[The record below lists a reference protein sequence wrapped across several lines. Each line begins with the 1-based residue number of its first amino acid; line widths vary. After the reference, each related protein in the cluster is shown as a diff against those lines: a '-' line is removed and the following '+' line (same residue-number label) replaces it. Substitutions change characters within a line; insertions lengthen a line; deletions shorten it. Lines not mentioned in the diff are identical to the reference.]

1 MTDLS
6 IYAQLRRE
14 ILSCDLAPG
23 SKIFEQELAE
33 RLGVSKSPVR
43 EALLR
48 LQEQN
53 LVDVQPRSGYRVRPI
68 SISEAGEM
76 YEMRFLYERACVMR
90 AITHAS
96 DAAIASLK
104 SHLLMKARLPIPGW
118 IAANS
123 RFHSA
128 LAEICGNG
136 RLADAATK
144 LNDQF
149 DRFTF
154 VSVTKL
160 EQPPDFTRFNNDHLA
175 LVQAMQKRDKRR
187 ATAIVKNHIDASRDR
202 TLQALAHPAII
213 P

>member
-6 IYAQLRRE
+6 VYAQLRRE

-33 RLGVSKSPVR
+33 RFGVSKSPVR

-53 LVDVQPRSGYRVRPI
+53 LVDVQPRSGYRVRAI
-68 SISEAGEM
+68 SRSEAGEM
-76 YEMRFLYERACVMR
+76 YEMRYLYERACVMR
-90 AITHAS
+90 AIAHAS
-96 DAAIASLK
+96 DAAIASLED
-104 SHLLMKARLPIPGW
+104 HVMMKARQPISEW
-118 IAANS
+118 IAANR
-123 RFHSA
+123 RFHA
-128 LAEICGNG
+128 AIAEICGNG

-144 LNDQF
+144 LIDQF
-149 DRFTF
+149 DRFIF

-160 EQPPDFTRFNNDHLA
+160 EQPPDFRRFNDDHLA
-175 LVQAMQKRDKRR
+175 LVQAMRKRDKRR
-187 ATAIVKNHIDASRDR
+187 AAAIVKSHIDASRDR

>member
-1 MTDLS
+1 MTGLS
-6 IYAQLRRE
+6 VYTQLRRE

-23 SKIFEQELAE
+23 SKIFEQELAD

-68 SISEAGEM
+68 SLAEAGDM
-76 YEMRFLYERACVMR
+76 YEMRYLYERACVVR
-90 AITHAS
+90 AISHAS

-104 SHLLMKARLPIPGW
+104 DHLLTKARLPIPAW
-118 IAANS
+118 INANR

-136 RLADAATK
+136 RLAEAAMK

-154 VSVTKL
+154 VSVSRL
-160 EQPPDFTRFNNDHLA
+160 EQPPDFTRFNNDHMA
-175 LVQAMQKRDKRR
+175 LVQAMQRRDKRC
-187 ATAIVKNHIDASRDR
+187 AAAIVKSHIDASRER
-202 TLQALAHPAII
+202 TLQALASPAIV

>member
-1 MTDLS
+1 MADIS
-6 IYAQLRRE
+6 VYAQLRRE
-14 ILSCDLAPG
+14 ILSCALAPG
-23 SKIFEQELAE
+23 SKVFEQELAE
-33 RLGVSKSPVR
+33 RFGVSKSPVR

-68 SISEAGEM
+68 SLTEAGEM
-76 YEMRFLYERACVMR
+76 YEMRYLYERACVMR

-96 DAAIASLK
+96 DAALASLHD
-104 SHLLMKARLPIPGW
+104 HLLTKARVPIPEW
-118 IAANS
+118 IEANR
-123 RFHSA
+123 RFHSS
-128 LAEICGNG
+128 LASVCGNH

-154 VSVTKL
+154 VSVTRL
-160 EQPPDFTRFNNDHLA
+160 DQPPDFTRFNNDHLA
-175 LVQAMQKRDKRR
+175 LVRAMQKRDKRR
-187 ATAIVKNHIDASRDR
+187 AAAIVKSHIDASRER
-202 TLQALAHPAII
+202 TFQALASPAIV

>member
-6 IYAQLRRE
+6 VYAQLRRE

-33 RLGVSKSPVR
+33 RFGVSKSPVR

-53 LVDVQPRSGYRVRPI
+53 LVDVQPRSGYRVRAI
-68 SISEAGEM
+68 SRSEAGEM
-76 YEMRFLYERACVMR
+76 YEMRYLYERACVMR
-90 AITHAS
+90 AIAHAS
-96 DAAIASLK
+96 DAAIASLED
-104 SHLLMKARLPIPGW
+104 HVMMKAHLPISEW
-118 IAANS
+118 IAANR

-128 LAEICGNG
+128 IAEICGNG
-136 RLADAATK
+136 RLADATTK
-144 LNDQF
+144 LIDQF

-160 EQPPDFTRFNNDHLA
+160 EQPPDFRRFNDDHLA
-175 LVQAMQKRDKRR
+175 LVQAMRKRDKRR
-187 ATAIVKNHIDASRDR
+187 AAAIVKSHIDTSRDR

>member
-1 MTDLS
+1 MTDIS
-6 IYAQLRRE
+6 VYAQLRRE
-14 ILSCDLAPG
+14 ILSCALAPG
-23 SKIFEQELAE
+23 SKVFEQELAE
-33 RLGVSKSPVR
+33 RFGVSKSPVR

-68 SISEAGEM
+68 SLTEASEM
-76 YEMRFLYERACVMR
+76 YEMRYLYERACVMR

-96 DAAIASLK
+96 DASLASLHD
-104 SHLLMKARLPIPGW
+104 HLLTKARVPIPEW
-118 IAANS
+118 IEAN
-123 RFHSA
+123 RQFHSS
-128 LAEICGNG
+128 LASVCGNQ

-154 VSVTKL
+154 VSVTRL
-160 EQPPDFTRFNNDHLA
+160 DQPPDFTRFNNDHLA

-187 ATAIVKNHIDASRDR
+187 AAAIVKSHIDASRER
-202 TLQALAHPAII
+202 TFQALASPAIV

>member
-1 MTDLS
+1 MTDIS
-6 IYAQLRRE
+6 VYAQLRRE
-14 ILSCDLAPG
+14 ILSCALAPG

-33 RLGVSKSPVR
+33 RFGVSKSPVR

-68 SISEAGEM
+68 SLSEAEEM
-76 YEMRFLYERACVMR
+76 YEMRYLYERACVMR
-90 AITHAS
+90 AIAHAS
-96 DAAIASLK
+96 DAALASLND
-104 SHLLMKARLPIPGW
+104 HVLTKARVPIPDW
-118 IAANS
+118 IEAN
-123 RFHSA
+123 RQFHSA
-128 LAEICGNG
+128 LARVCGNG

-154 VSVTKL
+154 VSVTRL
-160 EQPPDFTRFNNDHLA
+160 DQPPDFTRFNNDHLA

-187 ATAIVKNHIDASRDR
+187 AAAIVKSHIDASRER
-202 TLQALAHPAII
+202 TLQVLTSPAIV